1 VNVRF
6 APLVTLNLP
15 SSSISWRGWPVDP
28 VTTSAPAVMAAFPT
42 LIWACPAFVAANV
55 TSIEKP
61 RRIALRMLET
71 PRGSRYGNV
80 QF

>member
-42 LIWACPAFVAANV
+42 LIWACPVFVAANV
-55 TSIEKP
+55 TSTEKP
-61 RRIALRMLET
+61 RRIALRMLG
-71 PRGSRYGNV
+71 PPG
-80 QF
+80 